1 MRFAEHPASLAAHI
15 YLEINSDNTHAF
27 VHLTERTG
35 ISTEPQVI
43 LTEK

>member
-1 MRFAEHPASLAAHI
+1 MRFAEHPALPAAHL

-35 ISTEPQVI
+35 ISTEPQVV
-43 LTEK
+43 